1 MVDCKENDKI
11 DLGVKGLISINNRD
25 LAYKLMEC
33 NLNFTLQALSL
44 YISPMLVTRQKNL
57 SISLSISKLTISL
70 ILFTNMTIST
80 LLILAVCR
88 TCVYYFLTGLNH
100 HSLCGSVVEHQN
112 VESEDL
118 RFNSSWGLRFLS
130 WQDEKTSFSISY
142 QAQNLPSHVFYLQAL
157 SCESIEKTNLS
168 E

>member
-1 MVDCKENDKI
+1 MGDCKENDKF

-25 LAYKLMEC
+25 VAYKLMEC
-33 NLNFTLQALSL
+33 NLNFTLQALSC
-44 YISPMLVTRQKNL
+44 ITHACDKTKK
-57 SISLSISKLTISL
+57 ISLFLYQSQNLAMS
-70 ILFTNMTIST
+70 NMTIST

-112 VESEDL
+112 VESEGL

-142 QAQNLPSHVFYLQAL
+142 QAQNLPSHLFYLWAL
-157 SCESIEKTNLS
+157 SCESIKKTNLS

>member
-1 MVDCKENDKI
+1 MVDCKENDKF
-11 DLGVKGLISINNRD
+11 DLGVKGLIGINNRD
-25 LAYKLMEC
+25 VAYKLMEC

-44 YISPMLVTRQKNL
+44 YHPCLWQDKKNL

-100 HSLCGSVVEHQN
+100 HSLCGSVVEHLVVTRWKN
-112 VESEDL
+112 I
-118 RFNSSWGLRFLS
+118 FLY
-130 WQDEKTSFSISY
+130 F
-142 QAQNLPSHVFYLQAL
+142 LPSSKLTISRILFTSLKLWKYRKNQLVRVGFTL
-157 SCESIEKTNLS
+157 CRVMKI
-168 E
+168 

>member
-1 MVDCKENDKI
+1 MVDCKENDNF
-11 DLGVKGLISINNRD
+11 DLGVKGLIGINNRD
-25 LAYKLMEC
+25 VAYKLMEC

-44 YISPMLVTRQKNL
+44 YHPCLWQDKKNL

-112 VESEDL
+112 VESEGL
-118 RFNSSWGLRFLS
+118 RFNSSWGFRFLL

-142 QAQNLPSHVFYLQAL
+142 QAQNLPSQLFYLQAL
-157 SCESIEKTNLS
+157 SCESIKKTNLS